1 MSALTESFKER
12 GLVWGIGFAIFFI
25 VIIISVAAWFVS
37 LEPDQFDVK
46 TEALKKAKK
55 TTVRQL
61 PVGYTYASSLAH
73 IAETLLNK
81 PGGYLTIDISPP
93 GILIDNMANW
103 EFGALVMLRDGAS
116 ALRNHFSRSQ
126 SQSSEDP
133 DLARAEP
140 YFYYENN
147 SWALPSTEAEYQKG
161 LDALHRYL
169 KRLGNRREK
178 NPGQFYARADNL
190 RQYLEVVEK
199 RLGGLS
205 ARLSASTS
213 RVRKGD
219 NNLSQRNLSAG
230 QTAWLD
236 IDDVFYEARGAAWA
250 LVHILK
256 AIEHDF
262 KDILINKHALET
274 MQRVIRELEHGL
286 SPTWSPMILNGDGFG
301 IFSNY
306 SLTMANYITR
316 ANAATLDLRD
326 IMMRG

>member
-1 MSALTESFKER
+1 MSALTESFKQR
-12 GLVWGIGFAIFFI
+12 GLVWGLGFAIFFI
-25 VIIISVAAWFVS
+25 VIAITIIAWFIS
-37 LEPDQFDVK
+37 IEPDQYDVK
-46 TEALKKAKK
+46 AVALKASQK
-55 TTVRQL
+55 TSIKQL
-61 PVGYTYASSLAH
+61 PVGYTYANSLAE
-73 IAETLLNK
+73 IATTLLNK
-81 PGGYLTIDISPP
+81 PGGYITNDISPP
-93 GILIDNMANW
+93 GIMIDNMANW
-103 EFGALVMLRDGAS
+103 EFGALVMLRDGTT

-133 DLARAEP
+133 DLAKAEP

-213 RVRKGD
+213 RIQKGD
-219 NNLSQRNLSAG
+219 NLSQRNLSTG

-274 MQRVIRELEHGL
+274 MQRVIRELENGL
-286 SPTWSPMILNGDGFG
+286 APTWSPMILNGDGFG

>member
-1 MSALTESFKER
+1 MAALTESFKER

-25 VIIISVAAWFVS
+25 VIIISVAAWYVS

-61 PVGYTYASSLAH
+61 PVGYAYASSLAH

-81 PGGYLTIDISPP
+81 PGGYLTNDISPP

-219 NNLSQRNLSAG
+219 NLSQRNLSAG

-286 SPTWSPMILNGDGFG
+286 APTWSPMILNGDGFG